1 MIINDSSVI
10 SILILSILGLIIGFI
25 GGMVG
30 LVLGVL
36 RFPIILGNEISA
48 SVTAGTNIGIS
59 TLGAAAAAIRHF
71 KQNNVYFRVFII
83 FAISGSVGAFLGS
96 LLTRYSPTVILLSII
111 VLILSYESYTLIRGS
126 SKVITKNK
134 RKQQD
139 IQHDTSEMNNTN
151 NKKGMNS
158 IVTEFVIGFGI
169 GFLGGLVGLV
179 LGSIRMPT
187 MISILKMQPKVAIGT
202 NLAASTVMGMSGLA
216 GHLINNEVD
225 YLVLATMGPAA
236 MLGGY
241 IGARYTNRFS
251 ERNLKRII
259 GIVLIAVVV
268 SMLSRIYYLL

>member
-1 MIINDSSVI
+1 
-10 SILILSILGLIIGFI
+10 
-25 GGMVG
+25 
-30 LVLGVL
+30 
-36 RFPIILGNEISA
+36 
-48 SVTAGTNIGIS
+48 
-59 TLGAAAAAIRHF
+59 
-71 KQNNVYFRVFII
+71 
-83 FAISGSVGAFLGS
+83 
-96 LLTRYSPTVILLSII
+96 
-111 VLILSYESYTLIRGS
+111 
-126 SKVITKNK
+126 
-134 RKQQD
+134 
-139 IQHDTSEMNNTN
+139 MNNTN

-158 IVTEFVIGFGI
+158 IVIESVIGFGI

-251 ERNLKRII
+251 ERNLKLII
-259 GIVLIAVVV
+259 GIVLMAVAIT
-268 SMLSRIYYLL
+268 MLWRIYYLL